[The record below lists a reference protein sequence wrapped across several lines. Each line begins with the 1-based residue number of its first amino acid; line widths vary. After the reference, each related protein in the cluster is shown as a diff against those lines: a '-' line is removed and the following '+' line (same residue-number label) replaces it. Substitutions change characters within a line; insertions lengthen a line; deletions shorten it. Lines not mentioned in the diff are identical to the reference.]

1 MNTMETLF
9 VYALKSA
16 LCLSMLYVPYQLVL
30 RRESFFRLNRWVLLS
45 ILAASLVLPLFS
57 LPLTYQQIQP
67 LEPGAVVSV
76 STVARLVEVKR
87 EVAQTVLSADRLFRL
102 AAALW
107 LTGTVVLLLLRGA
120 SLVLLL
126 GRIRRGCLWQSLLYN
141 AKVYCHVGQEPS
153 YSWMHSVVISEYD
166 YEHHRREVLAHE
178 LAHVDHLHS
187 CDNLLMAV
195 TLCLQWFNPF
205 AWMLADSL
213 SEVHEFEAD
222 AAVLAEGVD
231 RVGYQLLLLNK
242 AVPASRLTMANGF
255 GHARLKSRFQM
266 MLRSESSR
274 WSWLRVLL
282 LLPVLVLTA
291 VLLADAKARIKYQ
304 WPTHT
309 EAISTVSVAPT
320 TTAVPT
326 ASSTDRLSAPKAQHQ
341 TTAQLPPEPQP
352 SHPANRV
359 VTAPSQMAQFP
370 GGNAALRDYMRS
382 HLPALDQSGGVVL
395 RLTIAADGRIRQAE
409 VLRSGGAE
417 ADEAAISMVSGMPC
431 WIPGRQDGQVCT
443 STYTLPVSF
452 DD

>member
-1 MNTMETLF
+1 
-9 VYALKSA
+9 
-16 LCLSMLYVPYQLVL
+16 
-30 RRESFFRLNRWVLLS
+30 
-45 ILAASLVLPLFS
+45 
-57 LPLTYQQIQP
+57 
-67 LEPGAVVSV
+67 
-76 STVARLVEVKR
+76 
-87 EVAQTVLSADRLFRL
+87 
-102 AAALW
+102 
-107 LTGTVVLLLLRGA
+107 
-120 SLVLLL
+120 
-126 GRIRRGCLWQSLLYN
+126 
-141 AKVYCHVGQEPS
+141 
-153 YSWMHSVVISEYD
+153 
-166 YEHHRREVLAHE
+166 
-178 LAHVDHLHS
+178 
-187 CDNLLMAV
+187 
-195 TLCLQWFNPF
+195 
-205 AWMLADSL
+205 
-213 SEVHEFEAD
+213 
-222 AAVLAEGVD
+222 
-231 RVGYQLLLLNK
+231 
-242 AVPASRLTMANGF
+242 MANGF

-320 TTAVPT
+320 TTAEPT

-382 HLPALDQSGGVVL
+382 HLPALNQSGGVVL

-417 ADEAAISMVSGMPC
+417 ADEAAISMASGMPC